1 MSDESLGIIVGVI
14 IYSLIWIWILYE
26 VIKGAAKSTKQ
37 TQHLIIQT
45 RLLAELLSKQGVDN
59 NKIMEII
66 NVDKPY
72 FKSEQSKSKT

>member
-26 VIKGAAKSTKQ
+26 VIKGATKSTKQ